1 MKYLLDTNVFIQA
14 KNEHYGMDF
23 CPGFWD
29 WLIASSEAGIVASVA
44 RVHQELRVGRNQLAR
59 WSGQLGDE
67 FFLPTDG
74 SVISAATRISAW
86 VSGLD
91 FRSSAIRKFENSA
104 DLYLVAHALAYS
116 SVVVTHEKKRQ
127 QSKKRV
133 KIPNVCERFHI
144 ECITPFE
151 MLRREGARLVLG

>member
-29 WLIASSEAGIVASVA
+29 WLIANGEAGIVASVA
-44 RVHQELRVGRNQLAR
+44 GVHEELRVGKNQLAR

-67 FFLPTDG
+67 CFLPTDG
-74 SVISAATRISAW
+74 SVISAATRISVW

-91 FRSSAIRKFENSA
+91 FRSSAVRKFEDRA
-104 DLYLVAHALAYS
+104 DLYLIAHALANS
-116 SVVVTHEKKRQ
+116 WIVVTHEKKLQ
-127 QSKKRV
+127 QSKKSV
-133 KIPNVCERFHI
+133 KTPNVCERFLI

-151 MLRREGARLVLG
+151 MLRREGALVLG